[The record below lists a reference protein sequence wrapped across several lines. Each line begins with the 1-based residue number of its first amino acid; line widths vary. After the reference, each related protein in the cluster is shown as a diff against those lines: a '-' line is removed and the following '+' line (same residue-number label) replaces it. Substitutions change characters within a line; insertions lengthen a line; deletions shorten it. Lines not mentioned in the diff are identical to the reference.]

1 MWNKKVT
8 DVPKVSEKWKQKYF
22 NSRQSQGAHTWLL
35 RKEKNSFS
43 VGCFLTFYVIIK
55 ITWRIISFPSIYTH
69 YGSIVINFEAQ
80 KLSPCRNNSSDA

>member
-22 NSRQSQGAHTWLL
+22 NSRQSQGVHTWLL

-43 VGCFLTFYVIIK
+43 VGCFLTFYIIIK
-55 ITWRIISFPSIYTH
+55 NLKNNIIFQAFTH
-69 YGSIVINFEAQ
+69 TMD
-80 KLSPCRNNSSDA
+80 P